1 MKKIINSKNAPEP
14 IGPYSHANQFGNIL
28 FVSGQIPLDASTG
41 ELKMGSVEEETE
53 MCLKNVQFVLQE
65 AGYELTDVV
74 KASIFITD
82 MSQFSRINEVYARYF
97 SENPP
102 ARECVQV
109 AALPRGVNVEI
120 SVIAIKNA

>member
-14 IGPYSHANQFGNIL
+14 IGPYSHANQFGNML

-65 AGYELTDVV
+65 AGYELSDVV

-82 MSQFSRINEVYARYF
+82 MSQFARINQVYASYF
-97 SENPP
+97 TENPP